1 MSALNVCK
9 RHLPRNRILFFPCQI
24 YRCVTTNISAIK
36 PQSGL
41 NPSYIP
47 KGSFGGK
54 VYCNRTFIKIVLT
67 VLANRLFCNWLGF
80 SRAQFCK
87 RSATIPRYVANK
99 CHERNAIFGTVFLRI
114 FFITAISG
122 RWQLFYFLFV
132 CLFL

>member
-1 MSALNVCK
+1 MFANDICLETGFF
-9 RHLPRNRILFFPCQI
+9 FFPWQI
-24 YRCVTTNISAIK
+24 YRCVTKTFQRSNPRVDSTQAISPRGALEERSTATA
-36 PQSGL
+36 P
-41 NPSYIP
+41 
-47 KGSFGGK
+47 
-54 VYCNRTFIKIVLT
+54 FIKIVLT

-114 FFITAISG
+114 FFTAISG